1 MPSAPNVTE
10 LLLAWQE
17 GATRLWTS
25 RCRRFNRICAGSP
38 GGTWRESAA
47 ATCSSR
53 RHSSTLEKFDR
64 RKSKVIELRFFGGLS
79 LQETADVLRVSV
91 GTVRRDWSLARAW
104 LYRELGDTGRRHI
117 SLDTDSDA

>member
-25 RCRRFNRICAGSP
+25 RCRRFNRSCAGSP

-53 RHSSTLEKFDR
+53 RYSSTLETFDR
-64 RKSKVIELRFFGGLS
+64 RKRKVIELKFFGRLS
-79 LQETADVLRVSV
+79 LQETADVLQVSV
-91 GTVRRDWSLARAW
+91 GTIRRDWSLARAW
-104 LYRELGDTGRRHI
+104 LYRELVDRGRCDS
-117 SLDTDSDA
+117 SLDTDSEQ